1 MSEKK
6 TAEQMR
12 SLFPKVRRVAAQFAE
27 RCDFITAGR
36 IKSAEASCT
45 WADAFVC
52 VEYRDSVERAQIIT
66 AFVYASELAGL
77 NFTCNRDEDIVQEST
92 RTAIVSIVLGRT
104 AEPLGNQNTAH
115 LIEKT
120 HRELTALK
128 RQGKGGR

>member
-1 MSEKK
+1 MSTRQTREIF
-6 TAEQMR
+6 
-12 SLFPKVRRVAAQFAE
+12 LKVRSAAAQLAE
-27 RCDFITAGR
+27 RCDFITASR

-45 WADAFVC
+45 SADAFVC

-104 AEPLGNQNTAH
+104 AEPLGNQNTEH

-128 RQGKGGR
+128 RKGKEGK